1 MRYNVTRLRR
11 YDAKKE
17 NRKTILSRE
26 NPLIFSRENPLIF
39 SRENR
44 FILSREIQPS
54 KAFKNLLVPQ
64 TLLAIT
70 FTTTVGRN
78 RQKIRN
84 SEFKK

>member
-1 MRYNVTRLRR
+1 MTIRR

-39 SRENR
+39 SRENPLIFSRENR
-44 FILSREIQPS
+44 FIFSREIQPS

-70 FTTTVGRN
+70 FTTN
-78 RQKIRN
+78 LQFY
-84 SEFKK
+84 E